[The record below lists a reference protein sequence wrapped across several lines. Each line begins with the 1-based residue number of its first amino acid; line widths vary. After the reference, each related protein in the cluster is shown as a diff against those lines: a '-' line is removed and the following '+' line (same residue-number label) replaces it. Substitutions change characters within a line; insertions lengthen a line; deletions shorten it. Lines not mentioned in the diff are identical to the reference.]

1 VYNLPINHRDFI
13 YNQIREHYEKQAKNT
28 EKQQQSVKARTPNVP
43 KVPTNPTYTM
53 KAPKK

>member
-1 VYNLPINHRDFI
+1 MPIMHRDFI
-13 YNQIREHYEKQAKNT
+13 YNQIRTHYEKQSKDAEN
-28 EKQQQSVKARTPNVP
+28 QQKANKARRPNVP